1 VQVAAH
7 AHEAGCRCFVIP
19 DTPIVDDIRG
29 LCNCFA
35 PELCSGK
42 TCREMKLS
50 IDRALACQ
58 AITLS
63 GASEGM
69 MIGEGTRYSAV
80 DHCSLFD
87 SLYYFYTK
95 R

>member
-1 VQVAAH
+1 
-7 AHEAGCRCFVIP
+7 
-19 DTPIVDDIRG
+19 
-29 LCNCFA
+29 
-35 PELCSGK
+35 
-42 TCREMKLS
+42 MKLS
-50 IDRALACQ
+50 IDRLLACQ